1 MAQDSVTAGNKVPH
15 EINVII
21 EIPRS
26 SEPIKYEMDQD
37 SGALFVT
44 QFLTTSMHYPCDYG
58 YIPQSL
64 TKAGNPLATLVIAP
78 IPVNR
83 GCVIR
88 CRPIGILA
96 LSDENGHDHKI
107 LALPCHELTDRYDH
121 VERIEDLPPLL
132 LQQIAHFFIHYRD
145 LEVDRIVK
153 FEGWLDFATAQKEIM
168 TCVKRFEDQNIKS
181 CA

>member
-1 MAQDSVTAGNKVPH
+1 MTQDCVNAGNKIPH

-26 SEPIKYEMDQD
+26 SEPIKYEMDKT
-37 SGALFVT
+37 SGSLFVT
-44 QFLTTSMHYPCDYG
+44 QFLTTSMHYPCNYG

-64 TKAGNPLATLVIAP
+64 TQSGIPLPTLVITP

-88 CRPIGILA
+88 SRPIGVLA
-96 LSDENGHDHKI
+96 MSDENGHDHKI
-107 LALPCHELTDRYDH
+107 LALPCHELTGSYDH
-121 VERIEDLPPLL
+121 VDKIEDLPPLL
-132 LQQIAHFFIHYRD
+132 LQQIAHFFMHYRD
-145 LEVDRIVK
+145 LEEDRIVK
-153 FEGWLDFATAQKEIM
+153 FEGWLDLAIAEKEILG
-168 TCVKRFEDQNIKS
+168 CVARYENQHIKS